1 MGVNGHG
8 GSGLETAI
16 FRPAVRTTA
25 SSRGG
30 SLSCRRGLYPNGYMV
45 GPCFDSSGLFVSG
58 WVVGSCRSRSF
69 QVPYCMILGEEN
81 YMFD

>member
-1 MGVNGHG
+1 MGVNGHR

-25 SSRGG
+25 SSHGG

-45 GPCFDSSGLFVSG
+45 GAVASRFEGAYLSVARGNRLFSSSFPARLVSARL
-58 WVVGSCRSRSF
+58 VA
-69 QVPYCMILGEEN
+69 
-81 YMFD
+81 